1 MTTMTK
7 TMARDLY
14 LRLILISLMN
24 YRRHTAT
31 YHAYPNKI
39 KIDICEKL
47 VCNLNDKKNHV
58 MHIRAL

>member
-7 TMARDLY
+7 IVARDLY
-14 LRLILISLMN
+14 LRLMLISLRN
-24 YRRHTAT
+24 YRRHRAT
-31 YHAYPNKI
+31 YHAYPNEI